1 MVEHRLVQAYLQV
14 LRDNTLKSYE
24 ASGFRMAPPIYEA
37 RSGLKYTKIM
47 AIHGAMSNFQ
57 ESIHSFVD
65 ADGNVY
71 KAATWR
77 APAKGVRYRLEQD
90 MEILKERVD
99 PYGSYLY
106 KGADRPLGVL

>member
-1 MVEHRLVQAYLQV
+1 MVEHRLVPAYLQV

-37 RSGLKYTKIM
+37 RTGLKYTKIM

-65 ADGNVY
+65 EEGNVY
-71 KAATWR
+71 KAASWR
-77 APAKGVRYRLEQD
+77 APAKGVRYSLEQD

-99 PYGSYLY
+99 PYGGYLY
-106 KGADRPLGVL
+106 KGAV

>member
-24 ASGFRMAPPIYEA
+24 ASGFTQTPPTYDA
-37 RSGLKYTKIM
+37 QPGLKYTKIVVT
-47 AIHGAMSNFQ
+47 HGAMSNFQ

-65 ADGNVY
+65 EEGNVY
-71 KAATWR
+71 KAASWR
-77 APAKGVRYRLEQD
+77 APAKGVRYSLEQD
-90 MEILKERVD
+90 MEILKVRVD

-106 KGADRPLGVL
+106 RGT